1 MGSRKAEAY
10 LGSPA
15 VVAASALAG
24 VICGPSYLHT
34 ADDDDAERQAAA
46 AAQQQEEDQQ
56 QQQEE
61 GEEEDRQARAADVD
75 AAEASVKAL
84 GDQIR
89 ARKAAGAGKDDV
101 AEAVGAL
108 LAAKEALRAAAL
120 AHVAALESADDVDAA
135 ALEAARAGVP
145 PLSKAER
152 KAQEQQQQQQPVEE
166 GASLAELLFAP
177 VELQEPEFAPYPP
190 PSAPV
195 PPSGA
200 AAVVTSF
207 APGFQTKREGEM
219 LFCHE
224 DNLNTDGIFAGTHT
238 YKENLTDED
247 MARLAME
254 NYDPKFAAMA
264 RAGDLLVGG
273 FNFGCGSSREQ
284 AATAL
289 RCAGIDVVLAGS
301 FSETYKR
308 NAFNNGLLCL
318 ESPALVGWLWDTYG
332 AEWPTVRTGLRAAL
346 DFARSTATVEH
357 VGAPLWPPKV
367 FAVAPV
373 GRVAQELVVA
383 GSLEAWIVGQQREEA
398 EER

>member
-1 MGSRKAEAY
+1 MLSAVSLWQATNRNFKGRMGSRKAEAY

-56 QQQEE
+56 RQQEE

-135 ALEAARAGVP
+135 ALEAARARVP

-152 KAQEQQQQQQPVEE
+152 KAQEQQQQQQQQQPVEE

-289 RCAGIDVVLAGS
+289 RCAGIDVVLAGW
-301 FSETYKR
+301 FSAQASPR
-308 NAFNNGLLCL
+308 APNGGNAVSIMHTLTHTRKLMYAC
-318 ESPALVGWLWDTYG
+318 VYRCMCW
-332 AEWPTVRTGLRAAL
+332 
-346 DFARSTATVEH
+346 
-357 VGAPLWPPKV
+357 
-367 FAVAPV
+367 
-373 GRVAQELVVA
+373 
-383 GSLEAWIVGQQREEA
+383 
-398 EER
+398 